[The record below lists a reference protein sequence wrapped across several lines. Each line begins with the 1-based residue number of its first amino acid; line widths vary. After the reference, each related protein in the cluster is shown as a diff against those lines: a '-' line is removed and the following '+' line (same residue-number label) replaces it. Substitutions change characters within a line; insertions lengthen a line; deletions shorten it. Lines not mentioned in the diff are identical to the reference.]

1 MNRHFINTDKFF
13 NAYIDDIYALG
24 LEAENEIYV
33 LANQENR
40 PGHLTTDN
48 PFLYVENDV
57 DSILKVISTFQ
68 PEDKIFVCWYSG
80 PIAEAIVK
88 SGIKNPL
95 YVYLMGGDF
104 YVDPIEWH
112 VDWLFDKLT
121 RRKIKKAYFPQVKW
135 TRKNPLHWYRI
146 KTDLVKAHQHKVQ
159 VKKAYQKKLKE
170 IERIDYIV
178 LPIQDVAEIDLV
190 KRLYPTCHAKHVYGL
205 FDQNFDMASQLCTKS
220 RSEGKWRILFGN
232 SADPTNNYIDG
243 FKYLSKVLPD
253 VEVFTILS
261 YGDENGKK
269 WALEAGEKTFGDDF
283 HPIMDFMPRACYLDF
298 LMDKDA
304 VVMFHNRP
312 QAVGNIMTALVLGK
326 PVFIKK
332 SNAIYDFLKSI
343 GGLPVY
349 DVVDLKKVSLESCI
363 NEALKKREN
372 TIKAVEG
379 IYSNRLR
386 LELLKKMLRLE

>member
-48 PFLYVENDV
+48 PFLYVENNV

-80 PIAEAIVK
+80 PIAEAIIK

-104 YVDPIEWH
+104 YADPMEWH
-112 VDWLFDKLT
+112 ASWLFDKQTL
-121 RRKIKKAYFPQVKW
+121 RKIKKAYFPQVKW
-135 TRKNPLHWYRI
+135 TRKNPLHWHRI
-146 KTDLVKAHQHKVQ
+146 IVDFNIVHQHKVQ
-159 VKKAYQKKLKE
+159 IKQAYQKKLEE

-178 LPIQDVAEIDLV
+178 LPIQDVAEFELV
-190 KRLYPTCHAKHVYGL
+190 KNLYPTCRAKHKYGL
-205 FDQNFDMASQLCTKS
+205 FDQNFDMASLLCTKP
-220 RSEGKWRILFGN
+220 RRDGKWRILFGN

-243 FKYLSKVLPD
+243 FEYLSKVLLD
-253 VEVFTILS
+253 VEVFSILS
-261 YGDENGKK
+261 YGDQNGKK
-269 WALEAGEKTFGDDF
+269 WAMEAGEKAFGEDF
-283 HPIMDFMPRACYLDF
+283 YPIVDFMTRADYLDF

-304 VVMFHNRP
+304 IVMYHNRQ

-326 PVFIKK
+326 PVFMKK
-332 SNAIYDFLKSI
+332 SNAVYEFLKST
-343 GGLPVY
+343 GDLPVY

-372 TIKAVEG
+372 TIKTVER

-386 LELLKKMLRLE
+386 LELLKELLN